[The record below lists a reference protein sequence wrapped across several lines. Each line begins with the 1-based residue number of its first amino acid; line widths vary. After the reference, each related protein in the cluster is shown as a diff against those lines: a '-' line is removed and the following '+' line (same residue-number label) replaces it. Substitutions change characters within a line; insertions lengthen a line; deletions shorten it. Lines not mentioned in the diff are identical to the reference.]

1 MNVELVGVAI
11 DGAASFEAAFGL
23 DRDTLALCGDAN
35 DLHLA
40 LLESAHRARHTFE
53 EGRPR
58 ATAEDAWY
66 QIAVPTIAPIRG
78 RANILAELLRM
89 KSKVADQKHEMKNV
103 AASGNVVFTERVDQS
118 LRNGRWVPIPL
129 VAVFEVNARGEISAW
144 REYLDLGHA
153 ANQHGMTFEALRE
166 TLLHSH

>member
-1 MNVELVGVAI
+1 MSKTPERTVRDFI
-11 DGAASFEAAFGL
+11 DAFRVSWPA
-23 DRDTLALCGDAN
+23 DLANA
-35 DLHLA
+35 LA
-40 LLESAHRARHTFE
+40 PL
-53 EGRPR
+53 
-58 ATAEDAWY
+58 AEDAWY

-89 KSKVADQKHEMKNV
+89 RSKVADQKHEMKNV
-103 AASGNVVFTERVDQS
+103 AANGNVVFTERVDQS